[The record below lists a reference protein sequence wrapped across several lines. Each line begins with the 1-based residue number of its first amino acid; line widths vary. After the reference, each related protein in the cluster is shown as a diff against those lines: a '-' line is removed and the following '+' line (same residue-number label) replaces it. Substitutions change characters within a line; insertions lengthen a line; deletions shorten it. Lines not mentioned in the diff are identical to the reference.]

1 VKKVNL
7 FQRNVDILGMKEV
20 SIIPSIKKIQLFS
33 FGTYNFMK
41 EHIMTNLQTRKFES
55 SMESEIFEQP
65 KILGLLLDTY
75 IDSEGNINIEAPKKI
90 DKIVLVASG
99 SSYHC
104 ARFSADLFGEIAGV
118 EARAIYSS
126 EFLLKKIV
134 PHDRNIVYIFITQSG
149 ETSDTLNALNKAKQL
164 GVKTLCITNKEN
176 STAWQ
181 TAEYRVNCLAG
192 EEKSIAST
200 KALTAQMLCLYLL
213 ALKYAQL
220 KRVDVSAH
228 VAQLKNLPT
237 IIEQTLDLEPK
248 IKPLARFLSKYKNI
262 IITADGISYALA
274 KEACLKIK
282 ETSYINVMSHILG
295 EFMHGHVAVLNNKSV
310 LVYISSDVVSYST
323 IKNLEKIKK
332 DYNPPI
338 CIIGKSSVRV
348 NSAFNIDLEVE
359 DEVLKMFSNAVLL
372 QLLALQIAK
381 KLNRDVD
388 KPKGLKKVVTEV
400 EPHYLPSRV
409 GLLPHHHR
417 TFT

>member
-1 VKKVNL
+1 MGKISKL
-7 FQRNVDILGMKEV
+7 FEYDADMSGMSEV
-20 SIIPSIKKIQLFS
+20 SIISSIKKVQLYS
-33 FGTYNFMK
+33 FDFYKLVK
-41 EHIMTNLQTRKFES
+41 ERVMVNLQTKKFES
-55 SMESEIFEQP
+55 SMEAEIFEQP
-65 KILGLLLDTY
+65 AILGLILNSY
-75 IDSEGNINIEAPKKI
+75 IDPKGVIKMDTPVKI

-104 ARFSADLFGEIAGV
+104 ARFSADLFGEIAGI

-134 PHDRNIVYIFITQSG
+134 PQDRNIVYIFITQSG
-149 ETSDTLNALNKAKQL
+149 ETSDTLNALNKSKQL
-164 GVKTLCITNKEN
+164 GVKTMCITNKEN
-176 STAWQ
+176 STAWK
-181 TAEYRVNCLAG
+181 TADYKINCLAG

-213 ALKYAQL
+213 ALKYAQIRKLDVFEHLIHL
-220 KRVDVSAH
+220 KR
-228 VAQLKNLPT
+228 LPQ
-237 IIEQTLDLEPK
+237 IIENTLELDGK
-248 IKPLARFLSKYKNI
+248 IEPLARFLSKYKNI

-323 IKNLEKIKK
+323 IKNMEKIKK

-338 CIIGKSSVRV
+338 CVIGKSSERI

-359 DEVLKMFSNAVLL
+359 DEVLKMFSNAVIL
-372 QLLALQIAK
+372 QLLALKIAK

-388 KPKGLKKVVTEV
+388 KPRGLKKVVTEI
-400 EPHYLPSRV
+400 
-409 GLLPHHHR
+409 
-417 TFT
+417 